1 MPPNESEKLLKDTMC
16 IYNVL
21 MEDVAERQQTKLLN
35 RSYRRQSLS
44 FDQTSYGIEMNFN
57 APSKK
62 FLNGKEFLLVRWV
75 AKIQA
80 NIL

>member
-1 MPPNESEKLLKDTMC
+1 MTLLRT
-16 IYNVL
+16 
-21 MEDVAERQQTKLLN
+21 RQQSTKLLN

-57 APSKK
+57 APSKI

-75 AKIQA
+75 AIIQA
-80 NIL
+80 NLLQCKTKTSLTQTFKKV